1 MCYPILTR
9 SLSIQNASTALSP
22 SKRHVYVKV
31 GWTKTL
37 KGEGRGGGRA
47 LLKANTV
54 NEVGT
59 TRDRAA
65 SAQET
70 KTAGRSKK
78 RGRLENVMCV
88 RLDE

>member
-1 MCYPILTR
+1 MLTR

-22 SKRHVYVKV
+22 SKRRVYVKV
-31 GWTKTL
+31 GWTIREREEDL
-37 KGEGRGGGRA
+37 L

-54 NEVGT
+54 NEVGA

-65 SAQET
+65 SAQEP

>member
-1 MCYPILTR
+1 MCHPILTR

-22 SKRHVYVKV
+22 SKRRVYVNV
-31 GWTKTL
+31 GWTKREEEEDL
-37 KGEGRGGGRA
+37 L

-59 TRDRAA
+59 TRDRAT

-70 KTAGRSKK
+70 KTAGRSMK

-88 RLDE
+88 RLDA